1 MKSPEKTKVKKDKI
15 KKKEKVKPKKEH
27 VLVVAQEIKFA
38 RLLSGNEKKTRDRV
52 LKSLK
57 KWLLNCFEKGYEFKE
72 DDFVRVWK
80 GLFYA
85 VWMSDKPLVQ
95 EELCENISAIL
106 DVFPEEHLRHAL
118 LMYKA
123 GLRVLATEWYGL
135 DQHRTD
141 KFLML
146 VRRYLRASLRCLLR
160 SKWSLKSCQMYAK
173 ILSESDGIFALKT
186 PHYARNAMSML
197 LHIVDCY
204 LEEIAKVSS
213 GDIPEASLAELLRP
227 LCAYMCGGASPLL
240 CAAAR
245 RLLTALVRQS
255 PKGLE
260 YQHATAAWQKMG
272 CPEGGPEALEL
283 VTDSED
289 DDDEEQNDDENTDT
303 EDESTSK
310 PLDPRAGRVDV
321 ELATLPVPASQLAT
335 LLRELLATASSTTH
349 RRVRICL
356 QRFEQL
362 ARDEYPLRVQTDDA
376 EESAPPLKHKKSAQ
390 SLQQLEKKLLA
401 ASDEL
406 ALRGLSRKHRKR
418 LLAKTRAGSSIVEEV
433 DAVKQKLSTEATSNG
448 WQVETAEPE
457 AKKPKQANKENK
469 KRNNDNKVAV
479 AAKKRK
485 VDAKANGDATD
496 KSITVEDIPK
506 DNKIVANKLDN
517 AKVKK
522 NIENGDKNK
531 AKSSKKPKDN
541 VPKVIENG
549 AQNNKVKTK
558 IIPVDNKTINGQVD
572 KNNKKVQKNVEKPTQ
587 NGKNKKQENTNSPKI
602 DNSPKNKSST
612 LVVNSKVKQF
622 QKQTKKTENMKSNH
636 YDTPKKVKFALKN
649 NSMQQPVD
657 YYKSVRQSPS
667 IPFDSSKQPSKTNLK
682 PSTPSPINPFFKKKL
697 RLKN

>member
-558 IIPVDNKTINGQVD
+558 IIPVDNKTTNGQVD

-587 NGKNKKQENTNSPKI
+587 NGKNKKQENTNSTKI

>member
-587 NGKNKKQENTNSPKI
+587 NGKNKKQENTNSTKI

>member
-1 MKSPEKTKVKKDKI
+1 MHLLVI
-15 KKKEKVKPKKEH
+15 KCC
-27 VLVVAQEIKFA
+27 LF
-38 RLLSGNEKKTRDRV
+38 S
-52 LKSLK
+52 
-57 KWLLNCFEKGYEFKE
+57 EFKE

-479 AAKKRK
+479 AVKKRK

-612 LVVNSKVKQF
+612 LVVNNKVKQF

>member
-227 LCAYMCGGASPLL
+227 LCAYMCGGAAPLL

-457 AKKPKQANKENK
+457 AKKPKQANK

-587 NGKNKKQENTNSPKI
+587 NGKNKKQENTNSTKI